1 MKVQVRDLTRAA
13 MLLALALVVQALRL
27 PQPFTGPAINAI
39 LFLTVPLVGG
49 LAGVLIGFITPWVAV
64 LTGILPPP
72 VAPFAPFVM
81 IGNALLCVTFAALRR
96 VNAWLAAGAA
106 AVVKF
111 LWLAASVRY
120 LAALF
125 RIALPLKVAA
135 TFQVPQLYTAL
146 VGSLIALAVMALP
159 GFRRLTGDDEI
170 RSH

>member
-1 MKVQVRDLTRAA
+1 MRVEVRDLTRAA

-39 LFLTVPLVGG
+39 LILAIPLVGG

-72 VAPFAPFVM
+72 VAPFAPFIM
-81 IGNALLCVTFAALRR
+81 IGNALLCISFAALRR

-106 AVVKF
+106 AVIKF

-135 TFQVPQLYTAL
+135 TFQLPQLYTAL
-146 VGSLIALAVMALP
+146 AGGLIALIIMALP
-159 GFRRLTGDDEI
+159 SFRRLTGEGES